1 MKSLS
6 PSEMV
11 PSSPQAYWVKRIS
24 VIAIT
29 AAVLALPGYAVAQTY
44 PEKTIRLVVPNSP
57 GGSLDRYSRM
67 IAQKLTEALG
77 QTVLVDNRPSAGGI
91 IGADIVAKS
100 APDGYTLLMG
110 ATPTMAINVT
120 LYAGKLPYNPEKD
133 FAPITLTAKLP
144 SMLAVNPAVPAK
156 NLKEFIALAKAKPGK
171 LNYGSSGIGSGN
183 HLVGEMLKAEAG
195 IDIVHVPY
203 GGGAPGLVAL
213 LSGQIEVLITPPP
226 TLMPMVKAGRVRAI
240 AISSAKRLPAMP
252 EIPTIAESGLPG
264 FEATLWFCI
273 VAPAGVPKPIIT
285 RLHTALVPILNS
297 PEYRERLTAEGATGE
312 TSTPEELTAFV
323 RAEIPKWAKVVKS
336 SGAKVE

>member
-1 MKSLS
+1 MKPLS

-11 PSSPQAYWVKRIS
+11 PSSLQAYLVKRIS

-77 QTVLVDNRPSAGGI
+77 QTALVDNRPSAGGI

-133 FAPITLTAKLP
+133 FTPITLTAKLP
-144 SMLAVNPAVPAK
+144 SMLAVHPAVPVK

-171 LNYGSSGIGSGN
+171 LNYGTSGIGSGN
-183 HLVGEMLKAEAG
+183 HLVGEMLKAAAG
-195 IDIVHVPY
+195 IDMVHVPY

-213 LSGQIEVLITPPP
+213 LAGQIEVLITPPP

-252 EIPTIAESGLPG
+252 EVPTIAESGLPG

-273 VAPAGVPKPIIT
+273 VAPAGVPKPIVT
-285 RLHTALVPILNS
+285 RLHAALVPILNS
-297 PEYRERLTAEGATGE
+297 PEYRERLAAEGATGE
-312 TSTPEELTAFV
+312 ISTPEELMAFV
-323 RAEIPKWAKVVKS
+323 RAETPKWAKVVKS